1 MAMELLRQIQEAE
14 AQADKIRQDAADEA
28 REMVKAAEAAIAA
41 QQRQEAKDIRELT
54 RQALSDAQAA
64 TEDEIQTMA
73 VRRSAQR
80 EELKRQAQGRVKEA
94 ERVVFERIIS

>member
-28 REMVKAAEAAIAA
+28 REMVKAAIAA

>member
-64 TEDEIQTMA
+64 TEEAQTQMG
-73 VRRSAQR
+73 RFRSRWGA
-80 EELKRQAQGRVKEA
+80 ASA
-94 ERVVFERIIS
+94 SSM

>member
-1 MAMELLRQIQEAE
+1 MAMELLRQIQEAD
-14 AQADKIRQDAADEA
+14 AQAVKIRQDAADEA
-28 REMVKAAEAAIAA
+28 REMVKAAVAAFAA

>member
-41 QQRQEAKDIRELT
+41 QQRQEAKDIREL
-54 RQALSDAQAA
+54 ALSDAQAA

>member
-28 REMVKAAEAAIAA
+28 REMVKAAEAVIAA

-54 RQALSDAQAA
+54 RQTLSDAQAA

>member
-1 MAMELLRQIQEAE
+1 
-14 AQADKIRQDAADEA
+14 
-28 REMVKAAEAAIAA
+28 MVKAAEAAIAA

-54 RQALSDAQAA
+54 RQTLSDAQAA

-94 ERVVFERIIS
+94 EKVVFERIIS

>member
-14 AQADKIRQDAADEA
+14 AQADKIRQDAADGA

-54 RQALSDAQAA
+54 RQTLSDAQAA

-94 ERVVFERIIS
+94 EKVVFERIIS

>member
-1 MAMELLRQIQEAE
+1 M
-14 AQADKIRQDAADEA
+14 
-28 REMVKAAEAAIAA
+28 KAAEAAIAA

-54 RQALSDAQAA
+54 RQALNDAQAA

>member
-28 REMVKAAEAAIAA
+28 REMVKDAEAAIAA

-54 RQALSDAQAA
+54 RQTLSDAQSA